1 MQEILY
7 QSTLKDKSPYFSRS
21 ELDDDRIYKFS
32 KATENMKHAEAIFSK
47 AADKLSVP
55 EKVIYLFEMDLEKE
69 YYVDND
75 GKIKKL
81 DETV

>member
-1 MQEILY
+1 
-7 QSTLKDKSPYFSRS
+7 
-21 ELDDDRIYKFS
+21 
-32 KATENMKHAEAIFSK
+32 MKHTEAIFSK
-47 AADKLSVP
+47 AVDKLSVP

>member
-1 MQEILY
+1 
-7 QSTLKDKSPYFSRS
+7 
-21 ELDDDRIYKFS
+21 
-32 KATENMKHAEAIFSK
+32 MKHTEAIFSK

-55 EKVIYLFEMDLEKE
+55 EKVIYLFEMDLEEE

-81 DETV
+81 EETV

>member
-1 MQEILY
+1 MM
-7 QSTLKDKSPYFSRS
+7 
-21 ELDDDRIYKFS
+21 
-32 KATENMKHAEAIFSK
+32 TEYMNFLRQ